1 MLSNGATKNPAR
13 IPFSDDLLTSA
24 CVVVVFT
31 VTAKLTAVPGERFT
45 TEGVIEQLE
54 Y

>member
-1 MLSNGATKNPAR
+1 MLTNGATKNPAKNR
-13 IPFSDDLLTSA
+13 FSGDLLTSA

-31 VTAKLTAVPGERFT
+31 VTTKLTAVAGERFT
-45 TEGVIEQLE
+45 VEGVTEQLE